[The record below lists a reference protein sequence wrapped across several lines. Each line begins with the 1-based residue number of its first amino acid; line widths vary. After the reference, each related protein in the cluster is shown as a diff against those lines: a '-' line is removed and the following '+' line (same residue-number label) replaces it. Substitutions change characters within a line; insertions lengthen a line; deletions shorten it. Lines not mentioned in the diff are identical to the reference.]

1 MQTINNYF
9 LKRATVVYFLSLL
22 VCLVLYSNHWMEL
35 YWFFAGIV
43 EVTVFLF
50 LSSYLDRSW
59 EKVHQISFER
69 RLFSLTLTFRLLWL
83 IGFYLFTTNV
93 WNSPWEQPLG
103 IPMDSESYFNEAL
116 WLKEMIL
123 NNDLS
128 PYILYISG
136 HWDDTGYPFFLGLL
150 NILTNDSIL
159 LSRLPNILF
168 DSWTAVLT
176 YRIAQRNF
184 SERVARLSGLFVALM
199 PMIVFYSGTTMKES
213 LMLMLATWALERGDY
228 TIRNRS
234 FIGLCFFEFILLTAS
249 LLLFRTALAWVLVL
263 SFISALVFSS
273 EKIISKTRRVLIGLL
288 IVIGGF
294 IMGGNIMSQSEQLT
308 EQIEATGANFEYRAS
323 RKGGN
328 VLVKNLNK
336 AMLAPLILTIP
347 FPTMVNV
354 ENQNI
359 QQLQNGGYYLKNVLS
374 FFVLF
379 SLIVLFKRKA
389 WSGNVMIIAYLVGY
403 LIVLTL
409 SSFAHSGRFHHPVIP
424 VEMIFAVAGMSFIK
438 NKRQA
443 DYFDIFLVFEFIII
457 IAWNGFKLS
466 GRGL

>member
-9 LKRATVVYFLSLL
+9 LKRATIVYFLSLIAC
-22 VCLVLYSNHWMEL
+22 VILYSSHWMAW
-35 YWFFAGIV
+35 YWILAGII
-43 EVTVFLF
+43 EVTAFYL
-50 LSSYLDRSW
+50 LSSYFEKSW
-59 EKVHQISFER
+59 WRREQIPFER
-69 RLFSLTLTFRLLWL
+69 SVFFLSLAIRLLWL

-103 IPMDSESYFNEAL
+103 IPLDSESYFNEAL

-123 NNDLS
+123 NKDLS
-128 PYILYISG
+128 PYLLFISG
-136 HWDDTGYPFFLGLL
+136 HWDDTGYPLFLGLL

-184 SERVARLSGLFVALM
+184 SERVARVSGVFVALM

-234 FIGLCFFEFILLTAS
+234 FIGLCFFEFIILTAS
-249 LLLFRTALAWVLVL
+249 LLLFRTALAWVLAL
-263 SFISALVFSS
+263 SFICALVFSS
-273 EKIISKTRRVLIGLL
+273 ERIISKTRRVLIGLL

-294 IMGGNIMSQSEQLT
+294 IMGGDIMSQSEQLT

-323 RKGGN
+323 RQGGN
-328 VLVKNLNK
+328 VLIKNLNK

-347 FPTMVNV
+347 FPTMVAV
-354 ENQNI
+354 ENQSI
-359 QQLQNGGYYLKNVLS
+359 QQLQNGGFYLKNVLS

-379 SLIVLFKRKA
+379 SLIVLIKRKA
-389 WSGNVMIIAYLVGY
+389 WSGNIMIIAYLVGY
-403 LIVLTL
+403 LIVLIL

-424 VEMIFAVAGMSFIK
+424 VEMIFAAAGMSFIK

-443 DYFDIFLVFEFIII
+443 DYFDLFLLFEFIFI